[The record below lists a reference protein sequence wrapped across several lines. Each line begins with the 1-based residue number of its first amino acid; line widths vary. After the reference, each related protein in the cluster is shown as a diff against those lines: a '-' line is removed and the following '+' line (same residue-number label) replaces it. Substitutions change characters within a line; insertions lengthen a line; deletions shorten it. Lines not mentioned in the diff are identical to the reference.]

1 MRMSAAVCAARNAR
15 NSVPRSTTTRTW
27 RVIEWRRLRESRRTV
42 SIVCCSTSD
51 GREAGRP
58 DEAAFVEVGRRDA
71 GALGAA
77 AALGIVG
84 SCWSGYADAKILVKP
99 DVYFLGPSNKA
110 SVTSP
115 LAVRMSTKSTLRLVS
130 SSAAESSSEIAADVN
145 KLGEEDV
152 PGYLVVLVDDAMAP
166 YKTGVRLPVD
176 ETHLHLTDVRCI
188 DNPYAYISAVLNPSR
203 GFLRQALRAV

>member
-1 MRMSAAVCAARNAR
+1 MQQELKTTQRDLSKLD
-15 NSVPRSTTTRTW
+15 SFKRS
-27 RVIEWRRLRESRRTV
+27 ILQ
-42 SIVCCSTSD
+42 SI
-51 GREAGRP
+51 
-58 DEAAFVEVGRRDA
+58 RD
-71 GALGAA
+71 LM
-77 AALGIVG
+77 
-84 SCWSGYADAKILVKP
+84 
-99 DVYFLGPSNKA
+99 
-110 SVTSP
+110 TSP